1 MSKESSD
8 ELLLVL
14 AWRLPFAT
22 LFKTALFRAGKKG
35 GRDTFVDMF
44 MWISSYFDSDV
55 AYFLKS
61 IKANLLCF
69 SGGGMKKC
77 RARYGLDQQD
87 TWCKPC
93 R

>member
-1 MSKESSD
+1 MSKESNG

-14 AWRLPFAT
+14 AWQLPLAT

-61 IKANLLCF
+61 IKANLLSRCVF
-69 SGGGMKKC
+69 QGAAWKSVVLAM
-77 RARYGLDQQD
+77 D
-87 TWCKPC
+87 
-93 R
+93 

>member
-1 MSKESSD
+1 MWKESND

-61 IKANLLCF
+61 IKANLLSCCVF
-69 SGGGMKKC
+69 QGAAWKSVVLAM
-77 RARYGLDQQD
+77 D
-87 TWCKPC
+87 
-93 R
+93 